1 MQLSCVRT
9 PSPMRLRVENALGSG
24 GTVLPGMS
32 ARRFVVRCDGF
43 PVTRSRDVAT
53 LYANMTFDPAKIN
66 LQQVQ
71 YHCERG
77 SRRATC
83 VTTEVCFSYWVKSDQ
98 QAPHSTAGEPLS
110 TAPRRRWLGS
120 HSPPVLQKSATT
132 CRWTLCVR
140 RPGPHSSKWTI
151 KASARSAGSS
161 TSATGGRAA
170 CRKPS

>member
-1 MQLSCVRT
+1 ML
-9 PSPMRLRVENALGSG
+9 
-24 GTVLPGMS
+24 
-32 ARRFVVRCDGF
+32 ARRFVLGSDGF
-43 PVTRSRDVAT
+43 PVPRSRDVAE

-66 LQQVQ
+66 LQQTQ

-77 SRRATC
+77 SRRSTC
-83 VTTEVCFSYWVKSDQ
+83 VTTEVCFSYWVKSDN
-98 QAPHSTAGEPLS
+98 QAPHSTAGEPVG
-110 TAPRRRWLGS
+110 TAPRRHWLRL

-140 RPGPHSSKWTI
+140 SPGPRSSTWTI

-170 CRKPS
+170 CRRPS